1 MTSTF
6 EPDSRFGHK
15 PLYAALF
22 STERDV
28 DIIQLPF
35 GPGPLSSNDSF
46 TVPHGL
52 DREIAA
58 SLPGLWY
65 CIHLPN
71 DFSQLIDV
79 SALELKRSQVLH
91 LDHRILLV
99 PIQIFDRDHVGYL
112 IDPSF
117 PVMAICPDELASEA
131 SQRTREL
138 GFPLGVV
145 SYRELSDESLRT
157 HWRAIHD
164 HFIPDAPYLGREP
177 KLSRRLDFAATD
189 LPTNLIA
196 RQFGNEDGITID
208 GDQDSHVTLA
218 LWHQTVLAATARLER
233 EGTTPEAAKE
243 LLPKVVEEERM
254 RMRTPVALALPGVPP
269 WYSSRYY
276 DTVLRRRI
284 EQLPSTDEA
293 DVWSLNINERSDALV
308 ERAAIE
314 FVTAHRAIARGG
326 VGIIFPSIPAKAFVV
341 LNELERHFSNKPT
354 GPVVWRLLKRLNEAA
369 SPIWEDTLH
378 GAVGRASTITA
389 FSNFPIG
396 LLQLPG
402 DSEVLTTRKPISYR
416 PILPL
421 TRALQWELSYVP
433 PIDVTEGFRVL
444 VAECISAEDPV
455 GRYSRMGWSATQ
467 KNLRRAHRPM
477 EFEIVETLS
486 FTAFRSAIEE
496 FRPHFLVISAHG
508 IFNRGS
514 NVAGLMIGHDAW
526 LGQGMS
532 PRMMPP
538 VVILSACHVAP
549 RGSGAVSITD
559 LLLREGAVAVL
570 GTQVPVDVYH
580 NAILM
585 SRFFTYI
592 KETLLNRAQHS
603 DLLEVWHRTQTT
615 NAVIDIINGNK
626 SLRSWGYGLAASG
639 RSVLEEFM
647 LFKSVGR
654 LRDIYGDTEQL
665 LGEIADEQGM
675 GDRVRNWF
683 RSPGYIPESLFYVF
697 AGRPD
702 RIYLNT
708 LQDTMRRYG

>member
-1 MTSTF
+1 MTTPF
-6 EPDSRFGHK
+6 EPDSRFAHK
-15 PLYAALF
+15 PLYAVLF
-22 STERDV
+22 STEADV
-28 DIIQLPF
+28 DTVQLPF
-35 GPGPLSSNDSF
+35 GPGPLKASDSF

-52 DREIAA
+52 DREFAA

-79 SALELKRSQVLH
+79 QALELKRSQVLH

-99 PIQIFDRDHVGYL
+99 PIQIFDRDHVGHL
-112 IDPSF
+112 IGPDFS
-117 PVMAICPDELASEA
+117 VMAICPDELASEA
-131 SQRTREL
+131 SQRAREL
-138 GFPLGVV
+138 GFPLGVAF
-145 SYRELSDESLRT
+145 YRELSDESLRT

-177 KLSRRLDFAATD
+177 KLSRRLDFAVTD
-189 LPTNLIA
+189 LPTKLIA
-196 RQFGNEDGITID
+196 RQFGYEDSITTS
-208 GDQDSHVTLA
+208 DQDSHVTLA
-218 LWHQTVLAATARLER
+218 LWFQTLLAATARLER
-233 EGTTPEAAKE
+233 EGTTPDAARE

-276 DTVLRRRI
+276 DAILRRRI

-293 DVWSLNINERSDALV
+293 DVWSLNIHERSDALV

-314 FVTAHRAIARGG
+314 FVTAHRAVARGG
-326 VGIIFPSIPAKAFVV
+326 VGLMFPSIPAKAFIV
-341 LNELERHFSNKPT
+341 LNELERHFGNNPS

-396 LLQLPG
+396 LLQMPG
-402 DSEVLTTRKPISYR
+402 DSEVLTTRKPIAYR

-421 TRALQWELSYVP
+421 ARALQWELSYVP

-444 VAECISAEDPV
+444 VAECIPEEDPV
-455 GRYSRMGWSATQ
+455 GRYSRMGWSTTQ
-467 KNLRRAHRPM
+467 ENLRRSHHPM
-477 EFEIVETLS
+477 DFEIAETLS
-486 FTAFRSAIEE
+486 FAAFQSAIEQ

-508 IFNRGS
+508 IFNRRS
-514 NVAGLMIGHDAW
+514 NIAGLMMGDDAW

-532 PRMMPP
+532 PHMMPP

-570 GTQVPVDVYH
+570 GTQVPIDVRH

-585 SRFFTYI
+585 TRFFYYI
-592 KETLLNRAQHS
+592 QETLLHRAEHS
-603 DLLEVWHRTQTT
+603 DLLEIWHRVQCT
-615 NAVIDIINGNK
+615 NAVNDIINGNE
-626 SLRSWGYGLAASG
+626 SLRSWGHGLAASG
-639 RSVLEEFM
+639 RPVLEEFM
-647 LFKSVGR
+647 NFKSAGR
-654 LRDIYGDTEQL
+654 LRNIYRDTEQI
-665 LGEIADEQGM
+665 LGEIADEQGV